1 MLVIPMP
8 EETLQL
14 SDDRGFWFAVV
25 DIEVIKDRALSLT
38 DKAIYAI
45 LCAFAS
51 VGDNRS
57 SRPSIGTIANAANCS
72 KNTVR
77 TAIKNLV
84 SRGVIER
91 EERFCDGRQT
101 SCLYRIIGHSVYSR
115 GSNIEG
121 SGVQNLKGEG
131 SKSDTQ
137 ELEPRELE
145 LKDLPPISP
154 KSEQKGKI
162 PKSETGEYS
171 QEFEQFW
178 KLYPNNKGK
187 QKAWRMWLIRL
198 RSRASPESM
207 IRAARRYAEECSE
220 MCRET
225 RFILHGATFLGPDE
239 RWKDYDKPATVLGHE
254 LHEVDIE
261 KFKLPGGGIDAK
273 AYERARRGIS
283 DQNRQPSP
291 G

>member
-1 MLVIPMP
+1 MELRGAEAEDILRDIAFKIINNMGLMQDIKIHCFPGGVTLTTTLTICGGKAFS
-8 EETLQL
+8 ETV
-14 SDDRGFWFAVV
+14 A
-25 DIEVIKDRALSLT
+25 E
-38 DKAIYAI
+38 
-45 LCAFAS
+45 AS
-51 VGDNRS
+51 KR
-57 SRPSIGTIANAANCS
+57 IMS

-101 SCLYRIIGHSVYSR
+101 SCLYRIIGHNVYGR

-145 LKDLPPISP
+145 FKDLPPISP

-171 QEFEQFW
+171 QEF
-178 KLYPNNKGK
+178 
-187 QKAWRMWLIRL
+187 
-198 RSRASPESM
+198 
-207 IRAARRYAEECSE
+207 
-220 MCRET
+220 
-225 RFILHGATFLGPDE
+225 
-239 RWKDYDKPATVLGHE
+239 
-254 LHEVDIE
+254 
-261 KFKLPGGGIDAK
+261 
-273 AYERARRGIS
+273 
-283 DQNRQPSP
+283 
-291 G
+291 

>member
-1 MLVIPMP
+1 MP

-57 SRPSIGTIANAANCS
+57 SRPSIGTIAEAANCS

-101 SCLYRIIGHSVYSR
+101 SCLYRIIGHSVYS
-115 GSNIEG
+115 
-121 SGVQNLKGEG
+121 K
-131 SKSDTQ
+131 
-137 ELEPRELE
+137 
-145 LKDLPPISP
+145 
-154 KSEQKGKI
+154 
-162 PKSETGEYS
+162 
-171 QEFEQFW
+171 
-178 KLYPNNKGK
+178 
-187 QKAWRMWLIRL
+187 
-198 RSRASPESM
+198 
-207 IRAARRYAEECSE
+207 
-220 MCRET
+220 
-225 RFILHGATFLGPDE
+225 
-239 RWKDYDKPATVLGHE
+239 
-254 LHEVDIE
+254 
-261 KFKLPGGGIDAK
+261 GGGGFKIRYTGTRTK
-273 AYERARRGIS
+273 GTRIKRS
-283 DQNRQPSP
+283 SP
-291 G
+291 YFPQIGV